1 MFNNSNPLRNNV
13 VALWLQAGLR
23 KFAYRKMG
31 YESVKKRT
39 CLSAASSCAL
49 AFGGHFFSKFT
60 TAGVLFFASFLFVQ
74 AKRNEENAIK
84 NAKLECFLF
93 FLGVQ

>member
-13 VALWLQAGLR
+13 VALWSQAGL
-23 KFAYRKMG
+23 
-31 YESVKKRT
+31 
-39 CLSAASSCAL
+39 
-49 AFGGHFFSKFT
+49 SKFT

-93 FLGVQ
+93 FWGVQ